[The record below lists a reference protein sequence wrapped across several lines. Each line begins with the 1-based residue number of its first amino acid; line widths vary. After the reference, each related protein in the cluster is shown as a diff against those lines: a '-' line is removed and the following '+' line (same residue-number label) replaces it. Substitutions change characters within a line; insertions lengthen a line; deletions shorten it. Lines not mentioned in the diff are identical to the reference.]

1 MVNISCVSGLADQ
14 RENLTA
20 IARNLGKKR
29 NLPSHVWWPNING
42 ATGGVVGYWG
52 SSGSGAFSTDQNA
65 QADLIVGSVVAY
77 TELSFDASKASSVYN
92 GSRVQSP
99 ALQLLPC
106 IRT

>member
-1 MVNISCVSGLADQ
+1 MNVKQSTSN
-14 RENLTA
+14 
-20 IARNLGKKR
+20 
-29 NLPSHVWWPNING
+29 VWAPNING

-92 GSRVQSP
+92 GSGVQSP

>member
-1 MVNISCVSGLADQ
+1 MFG
-14 RENLTA
+14 
-20 IARNLGKKR
+20 
-29 NLPSHVWWPNING
+29 PNING

>member
-1 MVNISCVSGLADQ
+1 MKPVGPSILEKQPHALESS
-14 RENLTA
+14 LT
-20 IARNLGKKR
+20 IRLKR
-29 NLPSHVWWPNING
+29 SWPLMFGAWPNING

-92 GSRVQSP
+92 GSGVQSP